1 MTTFSELGLKPEL
14 AQAVAELGF
23 IQPTPIQEQAIP
35 ELIQNPRDLVG
46 LARTGTGKTAAFG
59 LPLLH
64 FINPDLKFP
73 QALVLCPTRELC
85 IQISEDLK
93 TFAKHLR
100 GVNILPVYGGSSI
113 SLQIRELRRGIQ
125 VIVGTPGRLNDM
137 IERGALKLGEV
148 QTVVLDEADE
158 MLNMGFR
165 EAIDTILAETPK
177 EKKTWLFSA
186 TMPDGVARISRSYM
200 KDPITLSIKGT
211 AEGESKID
219 HFYCVVQ
226 ARDRYPAL
234 RRIVDAHPDIYGI
247 IFCRTKLE
255 TQEVSDHLIRDG
267 YMANAIHGDLSQQQ
281 RDLVMKRFRSKQIQ
295 MLVATDVAAR
305 GIDVDDVTHV
315 LHYQA
320 PDEPEAYTHRSGRTG
335 RAGKNGISIL
345 FMHAKETGK
354 LRVIERLT
362 QKKLI
367 YLPVPAGVDVLKNQ
381 LLSFATKLKNTETAN
396 VVPAEYLGVLKEAMG
411 EMTSEEM
418 LEKFMALN
426 LAKLF
431 ADYSRSPDLN
441 VSNKPR
447 ERSER
452 PERDYAEATGD
463 KHTYFVSI
471 GRMDNVDPGQLLRI
485 LCDQLNTDRTH
496 IGKID
501 LKHNF
506 SFVQIIGLEPTEV
519 MNSFKGFTNR
529 GRPVRVN
536 QAENESGAGGSH
548 SFGSGEERSFGGERK
563 SFGDRKPYE
572 RKSFGGSSSSGD
584 RKPYERKS
592 FGDSSSSGE
601 RKPYE
606 RKSFGDSSSSG
617 DRKPYERKSF
627 GDSSSSGERK
637 PYERKSFG
645 DSSSSSD
652 RKPYEKKS
660 FGDKPSRRSTPPTEN
675 VGKGFGKPDKPEGG
689 DWKNLMNEA
698 PTQADRKKKFGK
710 KKW

>member
-14 AQAVAELGF
+14 AQAVADLGF
-23 IQPTPIQEQAIP
+23 TQPTPIQEQAIP

-64 FINPDLKFP
+64 FIDPEKKFP

-85 IQISEDLK
+85 IQITEDLK

-100 GVNILPVYGGSSI
+100 GVSILPVYGGASI
-113 SLQIRELRRGIQ
+113 SMQIQGLRRGVQ

-177 EKKTWLFSA
+177 EKNTWLFSA
-186 TMPDGVARISRSYM
+186 TMPSGVERIARSYM
-200 KDPITLSIKGT
+200 TDPFTVTVKGT
-211 AEGESKID
+211 QETDGRID

-226 ARDRYPAL
+226 ARDRYSAL
-234 RRIVDAHPDIYGI
+234 RRVIDAHPDIYGI
-247 IFCRTKLE
+247 IFCRTKME
-255 TQEVSDHLIRDG
+255 TQEVADHLGRDG
-267 YMANAIHGDLSQQQ
+267 YMADAIHGDLSQQA
-281 RDLVMKRFRSKQIQ
+281 RDHVMKRFRTKSIQI
-295 MLVATDVAAR
+295 LVATDVAAR

-315 LHYQA
+315 LHYQL

-335 RAGKNGISIL
+335 RAGKNGISIVFL
-345 FMHAKETGK
+345 HAKETGK

-367 YLPVPAGVDVLKNQ
+367 YLPVPDGVDVLKNQ
-381 LLSFATKLKNTETAN
+381 LLSFSVKLRETKSDN
-396 VVPAEYLGVLKEAMG
+396 VVPAEYVDLLKEAMG
-411 EMTSEEM
+411 EMTEQQM

-441 VSNKPR
+441 VSTKPR
-447 ERSER
+447 ERGERLER
-452 PERDYAEATGD
+452 PERAERGYEEATGD
-463 KHTYFVSI
+463 KHTYFISI

-485 LCDQLNTDRTH
+485 LCDHLNTDRTH

-506 SFVQIIGLEPTEV
+506 SFVQLIGLEPTDV
-519 MNSFKGFTNR
+519 MNQFKDFDYK

-536 QAENESGAGGSH
+536 QAENESGGGGDRESRPRREGG
-548 SFGSGEERSFGGERK
+548 FGGGERSFGGERK

-572 RKSFGGSSSSGD
+572 KKSYGSSSD
-584 RKPYERKS
+584 KPYERKS
-592 FGDSSSSGE
+592 FGD
-601 RKPYE
+601 RKP
-606 RKSFGDSSSSG
+606 F
-617 DRKPYERKSF
+617 
-627 GDSSSSGERK
+627 
-637 PYERKSFG
+637 
-645 DSSSSSD
+645 
-652 RKPYEKKS
+652 EKKS
-660 FGDKPSRRSTPPTEN
+660 FGSSADRPQRRSAPVSETP
-675 VGKGFGKPDKPEGG
+675 GKGFGKPDKADRGEG
-689 DWKNLMNEA
+689 DWKSLINDGS
-698 PTQADRKKKFGK
+698 DRKKKFGK
-710 KKW
+710 KKF

>member
-23 IQPTPIQEQAIP
+23 EQPTPIQEQAIP

-64 FINPDLKFP
+64 FIDPEKRFP

-85 IQISEDLK
+85 IQITEDLK

-100 GVNILPVYGGSSI
+100 GVNILPVYGGASI
-113 SLQIRELRRGIQ
+113 SVQIQGLRRGVQ

-165 EAIDTILAETPK
+165 DAIDTILAETPK
-177 EKKTWLFSA
+177 EKNTWLFSA
-186 TMPDGVARISRSYM
+186 TMPSGVERISRSYM
-200 KDPITLSIKGT
+200 TDPFTVTVKGAQET
-211 AEGESKID
+211 DGRID
-219 HFYCVVQ
+219 HFYCVVH

-234 RRIVDAHPDIYGI
+234 RRVIDAHPDIYGI
-247 IFCRTKLE
+247 IFCRTKME
-255 TQEVSDHLIRDG
+255 TQEVADHLMRDG
-267 YMANAIHGDLSQQQ
+267 YMADALHGDLSQQA
-281 RDLVMKRFRSKQIQ
+281 RDHVMKRFRSKSIQ

-335 RAGKNGISIL
+335 RAGKHGISIL

-354 LRVIERLT
+354 LRTIERLT

-367 YLPVPAGVDVLKNQ
+367 YLPVPAGADVLKNQ
-381 LLSFATKLKNTETAN
+381 LLAFATKLRDTPTEN
-396 VVPAEYLGVLKEAMG
+396 VVPEEYVDLLKEAMG
-411 EMTSEEM
+411 EMTEAQM
-418 LEKFMALN
+418 LEKFIALN

-431 ADYSRSPDLN
+431 ADYSKAHDLN
-441 VSNKPR
+441 VTNKPR
-447 ERSER
+447 ERADR
-452 PERDYAEATGD
+452 PERAYEEAQGE

-485 LCDQLNTDRTH
+485 LCDQLGTDRTH

-506 SFVQIIGLEPTEV
+506 SFVQLIGLEPNEV
-519 MNSFKGFTNR
+519 MGSFKNFAYR

-536 QAENESGAGGSH
+536 QAENEPRDRDDRERAPRREGG
-548 SFGSGEERSFGGERK
+548 FGGERSFGGERRSFGERK

-572 RKSFGGSSSSGD
+572 
-584 RKPYERKS
+584 
-592 FGDSSSSGE
+592 
-601 RKPYE
+601 
-606 RKSFGDSSSSG
+606 
-617 DRKPYERKSF
+617 
-627 GDSSSSGERK
+627 
-637 PYERKSFG
+637 
-645 DSSSSSD
+645 
-652 RKPYEKKS
+652 KKS
-660 FGDKPSRRSTPPTEN
+660 FGSEKSFGKKSFDSDRPKRRSAPSEN
-675 VGKGFGKPDKPEGG
+675 VGRGFGKPDKVDRGEG
-689 DWKNLMNEA
+689 DWKKLMDEGGS
-698 PTQADRKKKFGK
+698 DRKKKFGK
-710 KKW
+710 KKF

>member
-1 MTTFSELGLKPEL
+1 MPTFSELGLKPEL

-23 IQPTPIQEQAIP
+23 TQPTPIQEQAIP
-35 ELIQNPRDLVG
+35 ELIQNPRDLIG

-64 FINPDLKFP
+64 FIDADSKYP

-85 IQISEDLK
+85 IQITEDLK

-100 GVNILPVYGGSSI
+100 GVSILPVYGGSSI
-113 SLQIRELRRGIQ
+113 SLQIKELRRGIQ

-148 QTVVLDEADE
+148 KTVVLDEADE

-177 EKKTWLFSA
+177 EKNTWLFSA

-200 KDPITLSIKGT
+200 NNPFTVSVKG
-211 AEGESKID
+211 AQESDGRID
-219 HFYCVVQ
+219 HFYCVVH

-255 TQEVSDHLIRDG
+255 TQEVADHLIRDG

-281 RDLVMKRFRSKQIQ
+281 RDLVMKRFRNKQVQ

-354 LRVIERLT
+354 LRTIERLT

-367 YLPVPAGVDVLKNQ
+367 YLPVPAGEDVLKNQ
-381 LLSFATKLKNTETAN
+381 LLSFVTKLKNTETKN
-396 VVPAEYLGVLKEAMG
+396 VVPTQYLGLLKEAMG
-411 EMTSEEM
+411 EMTTEEM

-431 ADYSRSPDLN
+431 ADYSKSPDLN
-441 VSNKPR
+441 ANSKAPR
-447 ERSER
+447 ERTER
-452 PERDYAEATGD
+452 PERDYTEATGD

-536 QAENESGAGGSH
+536 QAENEGSFEQRPRSEG
-548 SFGSGEERSFGGERK
+548 SFGGGERRERSERSFGGERK

-572 RKSFGGSSSSGD
+572 KKSFGEGSSSFGD
-584 RKPYERKS
+584 RKPYEKKS
-592 FGDSSSSGE
+592 FGES
-601 RKPYE
+601 
-606 RKSFGDSSSSG
+606 KSF
-617 DRKPYERKSF
+617 
-627 GDSSSSGERK
+627 
-637 PYERKSFG
+637 
-645 DSSSSSD
+645 SD

-660 FGDKPSRRSTPPTEN
+660 FGDKPSRRSSPPSEN
-675 VGKGFGKPDKPEGG
+675 VGKGFGAPDKKEKGDGG
-689 DWKNLMNEA
+689 DWKNLMNE

>member
-14 AQAVAELGF
+14 AQAVADLGF
-23 IQPTPIQEQAIP
+23 TQPTPIQEQAIP

-64 FINPDLKFP
+64 FIDAEKKFP

-85 IQISEDLK
+85 IQITEDLK

-100 GVNILPVYGGSSI
+100 GVNILPVYGGASI
-113 SLQIRELRRGIQ
+113 SMQIQGLRRGVQ

-177 EKKTWLFSA
+177 EKNTWLFSA
-186 TMPDGVARISRSYM
+186 TMPSGVERIARSYM
-200 KDPITLSIKGT
+200 SNPFTVTVKGT
-211 AEGESKID
+211 QETDGRID

-234 RRIVDAHPDIYGI
+234 RRVIDAHPDIYGI
-247 IFCRTKLE
+247 IFCRTKME
-255 TQEVSDHLIRDG
+255 TQEVADHLMRDG
-267 YMANAIHGDLSQQQ
+267 YMADAIHGDLSQQA
-281 RDLVMKRFRSKQIQ
+281 RDHVMKRFRSKSIQ

-381 LLSFATKLKNTETAN
+381 LLSFAVKLRETPTEN
-396 VVPAEYLGVLKEAMG
+396 VVPAEYVDLLKEAMG
-411 EMTSEEM
+411 EMTTEEM

-431 ADYSRSPDLN
+431 TDYSRSPDLN

-447 ERSER
+447 ERGERLER
-452 PERDYAEATGD
+452 PERAERGYEEATGE

-471 GRMDNVDPGQLLRI
+471 GRMDNVDPGSLLRI
-485 LCDQLNTDRTH
+485 LCDHLNTDRTH

-506 SFVQIIGLEPTEV
+506 SFVQLIGLEPTDV
-519 MNSFKGFTNR
+519 MNQFKDFEYK

-536 QAENESGAGGSH
+536 QAENESVGGGDRESRPRRE
-548 SFGSGEERSFGGERK
+548 FGGGERSERSFGGERK
-563 SFGDRKPYE
+563 SFGDRKPFE
-572 RKSFGGSSSSGD
+572 KKSFG
-584 RKPYERKS
+584 
-592 FGDSSSSGE
+592 
-601 RKPYE
+601 
-606 RKSFGDSSSSG
+606 
-617 DRKPYERKSF
+617 
-627 GDSSSSGERK
+627 
-637 PYERKSFG
+637 
-645 DSSSSSD
+645 D

-660 FGDKPSRRSTPPTEN
+660 FGSSSDKPYEKKSFGSSSDRPYEKKSFGSSDRPQRRSAPVTEN
-675 VGKGFGKPDKPEGG
+675 PGKGFGKPDKADRGDGG
-689 DWKNLMNEA
+689 DWKNLMNEG
-698 PTQADRKKKFGK
+698 TDRKKKFGK
-710 KKW
+710 KKF

>member
-23 IQPTPIQEQAIP
+23 TQPTPIQEQAIP
-35 ELIQNPRDLVG
+35 ELITNPRDLVG

-64 FINPDLKFP
+64 FIDPESKYP

-85 IQISEDLK
+85 IQITEDLK

-100 GVNILPVYGGSSI
+100 GVSILPVYGGSSI
-113 SLQIRELRRGIQ
+113 SLQIKELRRGIQ

-148 QTVVLDEADE
+148 KTVVLDEADE

-177 EKKTWLFSA
+177 EKNTWLFSA

-200 KDPITLSIKGT
+200 KDPFTVSIKGT
-211 AEGESKID
+211 VEGESRID
-219 HFYCVVQ
+219 HFYCVVH

-255 TQEVSDHLIRDG
+255 TQEVADHLIRDG

-281 RDLVMKRFRSKQIQ
+281 RDLVMKRFRTKQVQ

-362 QKKLI
+362 GRKLI
-367 YLPVPAGVDVLKNQ
+367 YLPVPAGVDVLRNQ

-396 VVPAEYLGVLKEAMG
+396 VVPPEYLALLKEAMG
-411 EMTSEEM
+411 DMTSEEM

-441 VSNKPR
+441 VTGKPR
-447 ERSER
+447 ERTDR

-536 QAENESGAGGSH
+536 QAENESGEDRGPR
-548 SFGSGEERSFGGERK
+548 SFGGGEERSFGGERK

-572 RKSFGGSSSSGD
+572 KKSFGD

-592 FGDSSSSGE
+592 FGEGSSSSE

-606 RKSFGDSSSSG
+606 RKSFGEGSSSSEH
-617 DRKPYERKSF
+617 KPYERKSF
-627 GDSSSSGERK
+627 GEGSSSGERK
-637 PYERKSFG
+637 PYEKKSFG
-645 DSSSSSD
+645 ESKSFGD
-652 RKPYEKKS
+652 RKPYEKKT
-660 FGDKPSRRSTPPTEN
+660 FGEKPSRRSSPPSEN
-675 VGKGFGKPDKPEGG
+675 VGKGFGKPDKDKGDGG
-689 DWKNLMNEA
+689 DWKNLMNDSA
-698 PTQADRKKKFGK
+698 PSGDRKKKFGK
-710 KKW
+710 KKF

>member
-1 MTTFSELGLKPEL
+1 
-14 AQAVAELGF
+14 
-23 IQPTPIQEQAIP
+23 
-35 ELIQNPRDLVG
+35 
-46 LARTGTGKTAAFG
+46 
-59 LPLLH
+59 
-64 FINPDLKFP
+64 
-73 QALVLCPTRELC
+73 
-85 IQISEDLK
+85 
-93 TFAKHLR
+93 
-100 GVNILPVYGGSSI
+100 
-113 SLQIRELRRGIQ
+113 
-125 VIVGTPGRLNDM
+125 
-137 IERGALKLGEV
+137 
-148 QTVVLDEADE
+148 
-158 MLNMGFR
+158 
-165 EAIDTILAETPK
+165 
-177 EKKTWLFSA
+177 
-186 TMPDGVARISRSYM
+186 
-200 KDPITLSIKGT
+200 
-211 AEGESKID
+211 
-219 HFYCVVQ
+219 
-226 ARDRYPAL
+226 
-234 RRIVDAHPDIYGI
+234 
-247 IFCRTKLE
+247 
-255 TQEVSDHLIRDG
+255 
-267 YMANAIHGDLSQQQ
+267 
-281 RDLVMKRFRSKQIQ
+281 
-295 MLVATDVAAR
+295 
-305 GIDVDDVTHV
+305 
-315 LHYQA
+315 
-320 PDEPEAYTHRSGRTG
+320 
-335 RAGKNGISIL
+335 
-345 FMHAKETGK
+345 
-354 LRVIERLT
+354 VIERLT
-362 QKKLI
+362 HKKLI

-381 LLSFATKLKNTETAN
+381 LLSFATKLKNTKTAN

-584 RKPYERKS
+584 RKPYK
-592 FGDSSSSGE
+592 
-601 RKPYE
+601 
-606 RKSFGDSSSSG
+606 
-617 DRKPYERKSF
+617 
-627 GDSSSSGERK
+627 
-637 PYERKSFG
+637 RKSFG

-652 RKPYEKKS
+652 RKPYEKKT
-660 FGDKPSRRSTPPTEN
+660 FADKPSRRSTPPTEN